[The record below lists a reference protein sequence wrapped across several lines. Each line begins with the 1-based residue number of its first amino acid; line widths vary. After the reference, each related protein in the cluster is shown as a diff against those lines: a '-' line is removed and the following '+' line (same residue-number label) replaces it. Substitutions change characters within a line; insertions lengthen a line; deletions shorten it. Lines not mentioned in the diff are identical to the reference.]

1 MMIVTALNGQSE
13 RIVTVQS
20 GLERA
25 RRVNGEKELSFSLL
39 RSDIDTLGFDLVQE
53 ESTILFQDEKYII
66 KNLKET
72 GRGDRTYKTVSAV
85 HEFFPHMIDQ
95 YKHETTSGTKT
106 FAQLLSF
113 VFSGSGYSY
122 QLISSFDSEEV
133 ENFGNDNRLALFQNL
148 LERFGAEFEVV
159 GTTIRIM
166 QKIGADTDFQFRYNF
181 NVKTLSRTVDTK
193 NLTTYVKGFGQPLT
207 NSEGTPTGNYVV
219 QGEYFSPNVAYYG
232 VREAKP
238 VSDDRVTSM
247 TTLNKLMKAA
257 IQDTPELSIELDF
270 VDLRAA
276 GYPYVVPNEGD
287 RVLLI
292 YEPMNLQ
299 IVVRLVEVVE
309 TFDFYLR
316 PVATKVTLANM
327 NKKITD
333 TVASLNSTQKTVNK
347 VVNKDGTV
355 KTDILGE
362 DVKNATKAVKSAQTE
377 IQFNNGLRAVD
388 PSNPNHIVVFTSAGI
403 GISEDGGNTYKAA
416 LTGDGAVADVLTSG
430 ILNTNNVR
438 IQGDTNFFWD
448 GGALVAQDPLN
459 ANKFLKISKNG
470 IQITTDGGS
479 TFQTAVDANG
489 VVADAL
495 KSNGS
500 INITNDARIGN
511 NLYLGENM
519 QDSNKEIRFNDSGFL
534 QYDTALDSLVIG
546 AYNNIQMLT
555 DVIHHQPTY
564 RTGTETGHCGVG
576 GFDPVG
582 VTSAVAGVYVQFK
595 HQRISAPTSITL
607 TGTSSNATPVA
618 IDITADGFWL
628 YVNGTGVVS
637 YKYWRGTY
645 TTVN

>member
-1 MMIVTALNGQSE
+1 MIVTALNGQSE
-13 RIVTVQS
+13 RIVTVQG

-72 GRGDRTYKTVSAV
+72 GRGDRTYKQVDAV
-85 HEFFPHMIDQ
+85 HEFFPRMIDQ

-148 LERFGAEFEVV
+148 LERFGAEFEIV

-333 TVASLNSTQKTVNK
+333 MVAGLNNTQKTVNK

-388 PSNPNHIVVFTSAGI
+388 PSNPNQIVVFTSAGI
-403 GISEDGGNTYKAA
+403 GISEDAGNTYKEAV
-416 LTGDGAVADVLTSG
+416 TGDGINLSIGYGTLPLANVEGAGESFSELDGRLEAIESLDAGTRLSDLEAINSGVRLENIEALNTGSRLVALEGHLKSGKGTTVERPVLTSEDDG
-430 ILNTNNVR
+430 FLYFDRDLLKMIVWSGTVWVNV
-438 IQGDTNFFWD
+438 N
-448 GGALVAQDPLN
+448 
-459 ANKFLKISKNG
+459 
-470 IQITTDGGS
+470 GS
-479 TFQTAVDANG
+479 T
-489 VVADAL
+489 L
-495 KSNGS
+495 
-500 INITNDARIGN
+500 
-511 NLYLGENM
+511 
-519 QDSNKEIRFNDSGFL
+519 
-534 QYDTALDSLVIG
+534 
-546 AYNNIQMLT
+546 
-555 DVIHHQPTY
+555 
-564 RTGTETGHCGVG
+564 
-576 GFDPVG
+576 
-582 VTSAVAGVYVQFK
+582 
-595 HQRISAPTSITL
+595 
-607 TGTSSNATPVA
+607 
-618 IDITADGFWL
+618 
-628 YVNGTGVVS
+628 
-637 YKYWRGTY
+637 
-645 TTVN
+645 